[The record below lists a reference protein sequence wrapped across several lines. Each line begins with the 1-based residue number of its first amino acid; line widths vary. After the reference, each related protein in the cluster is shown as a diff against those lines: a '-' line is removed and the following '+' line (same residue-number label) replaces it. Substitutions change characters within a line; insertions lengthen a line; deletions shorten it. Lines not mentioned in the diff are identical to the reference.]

1 MRRLIACLCLLLVI
15 GVFIHPARLLSSK
28 LSPATVQHSEPIAVT
43 DPPPV
48 PVADPASNFAMVRGS
63 RGYWRLV
70 KNADGVW
77 WFLSPAGQPEFLNSV
92 TTVQPTVGARDP
104 DGVSFQSSDW
114 DRSDAGLDHWAR
126 ATIARIHAM
135 GFKGIGAW
143 SNGILHNY
151 DVPMTHDLNVSA
163 WTRWT
168 GHKLFD
174 PEWERVADMAIES
187 QVKTLR
193 DNRNLVGYYIDNELS
208 WDQDAV
214 GPDRFFDEL
223 PPDDPNR
230 LAVMQ
235 TIRNVWPTIGEF
247 NRDWKVSLKNFD
259 DLDSWPAIPQEPA
272 DAYNRLWDAWLPTV
286 AHRYFSV
293 TGELIRKLDPNHLI
307 LGIRYRGAAP
317 AAVVQASRDYTD
329 AQSLNYYVNDA
340 QLDPDIFRTISQNSG
355 QPLIISEYSFQ
366 ALDGRSGDTNSIG
379 FDAQVLDQRARAD
392 AYRLFT
398 TRLARV
404 PFIVGAD
411 WFQWMDEPPTG
422 RAGDGEDCNFGVVD
436 VHDHPYDLLAA
447 AVKAT
452 SVELDPLHVQ
462 SAVDPERDVW
472 RESYSAHPLARIP
485 LLTHAPELTGP
496 ISQWPA
502 ESILPGV
509 RAAMTV
515 GSERDQLAHP
525 NVYLGWRPEGIYLG
539 FEVFEHDPIAASA
552 TGAWWSRDC
561 VEFWFDTRQ
570 PGTDQRDYTPDCH
583 HFFFVPTPQ
592 SDGAGGAGI
601 AGQWHSPGDALG
613 FNIVPQPMIR
623 QFTRILPD
631 RYVTQMFIPAA
642 LLHGFDPKTSPVLG
656 FNIDLRNYRHA
667 AEFFWS
673 APKSVLTQARPNTW
687 GDLILDGM
695 RPQSTG
701 TTVVNT
707 ANELQPAIPQK

>member
-1 MRRLIACLCLLLVI
+1 
-15 GVFIHPARLLSSK
+15 VFIHPPRLFSSK
-28 LSPATVQHSEPIAVT
+28 LESHPAEPSVLPIVNSPSLAPI
-43 DPPPV
+43 
-48 PVADPASNFAMVRGS
+48 DPASRFAAVVGH

-70 KNADGVW
+70 KSADGVW
-77 WFLSPAGQPEFLNSV
+77 WFLSPDGKPEFLNSV
-92 TTVQPTVGARDP
+92 TTVQPAVGARDP

-114 DRSDAGLDHWAR
+114 DRTDAGLDHWAK
-126 ATIARIHAM
+126 ATIARIRAM

-151 DVPMTHDLNVSA
+151 DIPMTHDLNVSA

-174 PEWERVADMAIES
+174 PQWERVAEMAIDS
-187 QVKTLR
+187 QVKSLR
-193 DNRNLVGYYIDNELS
+193 DNRNLVGYYIDNELN

-214 GPDRFFDEL
+214 GPDRFFDGLSPE
-223 PPDDPNR
+223 DPNR
-230 LAVMQ
+230 QAVMQ
-235 TIRNVWPTIGEF
+235 TIRTVWPTVGEF
-247 NRDWKVSLKNFD
+247 NRDWKVSLKSFSELNN
-259 DLDSWPAIPQEPA
+259 WPAIPREPTE
-272 DAYNRLWDAWLPTV
+272 AYDRLWDAWLPRV
-286 AHRYFSV
+286 ARRYFSV
-293 TGELIRKLDPNHLI
+293 TGQLIRRLDPNHLI
-307 LGIRYRGAAP
+307 LGVRYRGAGP
-317 AAVVQASRDYTD
+317 AAVVRASKEWCD

-340 QLDPDIFRTISQNSG
+340 KLDPDTFRTISQNSG
-355 QPLIISEYSFQ
+355 EPLIISEYSFHS
-366 ALDGRSGDTNSIG
+366 LDGRSGDTNSIG

-404 PFIVGAD
+404 PFIIGAD

-422 RAGDGEDCNFGVVD
+422 RPSDGEDCNFGIVD
-436 VHDHPYDLLAA
+436 MHDHPYALLAA

-452 SVELDPLHVQ
+452 SPELDPLHEQ

-485 LLTHAPELTGP
+485 LLIRPPDLAGP
-496 ISQWPA
+496 ISQWPVEA
-502 ESILPGV
+502 ELPKIQ
-509 RAAMTV
+509 AAMTV

-525 NVYLGWRPEGIYLG
+525 DVYLGWRPEGIYLA
-539 FEVFEHDPIAASA
+539 FVVFEHDPIAAPV

-583 HFFFVPTPQ
+583 HFFFVPTPD
-592 SDGAGGAGI
+592 SHGI
-601 AGQWHSPGDALG
+601 TGTAGQWHSPGDALD
-613 FNIVPQPMIR
+613 FNIIPQPMIR
-623 QFTRILPD
+623 QSTRILPD
-631 RYVTQMFIPAA
+631 RYITQMFIPAA
-642 LLHGFDPKTSPVLG
+642 LLHGFDPRTNPVLG
-656 FNIDLRNYRHA
+656 FNIDVRNYRHA

-695 RPQSTG
+695 RPSPLG
-701 TTVVNT
+701 TTIANT
-707 ANELQPAIPQK
+707 ASELQPAVPSK